1 MLYKNNEDNKYSK
14 HYDLLLLIRRKIDK
28 SCNKE
33 QIYKDCLYKY
43 NNIKPADYRYK
54 EIIPEENV
62 TIEVPNNCGK
72 LQEYKLYTEQ
82 DKCRGYIELD
92 SDDDIEENN
101 KCMSNDSKYSLITD
115 DLSYL

>member
-1 MLYKNNEDNKYSK
+1 MIYFC
-14 HYDLLLLIRRKIDK
+14 LLEEKIDK

-43 NNIKPADYRYK
+43 NNIKPADYRYN
-54 EIIPEENV
+54 EIIPEETI
-62 TIEVPNNCGK
+62 TIEVPNNCDK

-101 KCMSNDSKYSLITD
+101 KCMSNDSNTL
-115 DLSYL
+115 